1 MRILVSWLGENDL
14 RVPEG
19 HPAARPPGPT
29 ARVLEERSF
38 DGVVL
43 LSDYPRD
50 REKAY
55 RAFLEGR
62 GAPQVHLRHADLGGD
77 PTDYVAIHNAVVEAM
92 AFVATKFG
100 EDVDLSVHVSPGTP
114 AMHAVWVLLVKTRY
128 PAELIQSSPEAGVR
142 TVSVP
147 FDLSAEFLPMQEKI
161 GRGLERLAEG
171 LPPATAA
178 FDDILGTSPAIDLA
192 KTRARIAAISPFP
205 VLLEGELGT
214 GKELFA
220 RAIHS
225 ASPRKAGAFVPV
237 NCGALPEGLAE
248 SLLFG
253 HERGAFTG
261 ADQSRPGYFQEA
273 DGGTLFLDEVGELPQ
288 NLQVK
293 LLRALQEGTVRR
305 MGAAQDTAVD
315 LRVIGATN
323 RSLIEQVGSGAFRS
337 DLYHRLAVLVIRL
350 PPLRDREGDL
360 GLLIDHLLADI
371 NRQIAALGLPEKAL
385 SPGGRNAI
393 IRQAWPGNVRQ
404 LRNVLMRLAVWTPG
418 DQIARTD
425 VLAEVRDFD
434 VGSGD
439 GILGRPLGDGF
450 DIQDVLGE
458 VVGHYFDRALQ
469 EAGGVK
475 ATAARLTGF
484 EHYQTFSGWL
494 ERYGRWITYGKT

>member
-205 VLLEGELGT
+205 VLLEGESGT

-253 HERGAFTG
+253 HERGPSQEQTNPVRVT
-261 ADQSRPGYFQEA
+261 SRRRTVAPSFWTRLESCRR
-273 DGGTLFLDEVGELPQ
+273 TSKSSSSEPS
-288 NLQVK
+288 K
-293 LLRALQEGTVRR
+293 RAPSGRWVP
-305 MGAAQDTAVD
+305 QDTTVNV
-315 LRVIGATN
+315 RVIGATN
-323 RSLIEQVGSGAFRS
+323 RSLIEQVGSGASEVTSTIDLRS
-337 DLYHRLAVLVIRL
+337 
-350 PPLRDREGDL
+350 
-360 GLLIDHLLADI
+360 
-371 NRQIAALGLPEKAL
+371 
-385 SPGGRNAI
+385 S
-393 IRQAWPGNVRQ
+393 
-404 LRNVLMRLAVWTPG
+404 
-418 DQIARTD
+418 
-425 VLAEVRDFD
+425 
-434 VGSGD
+434 
-439 GILGRPLGDGF
+439 
-450 DIQDVLGE
+450 
-458 VVGHYFDRALQ
+458 
-469 EAGGVK
+469 
-475 ATAARLTGF
+475 
-484 EHYQTFSGWL
+484 
-494 ERYGRWITYGKT
+494 